1 MGFYD
6 SVKDD
11 VRDEHRPD
19 DETTESDDA
28 EEREMPFDQLKKD
41 AEEYDDESEQ
51 EQEDESGGGSDIEVL
66 TPDGAEPA
74 EGQAAASASE
84 PAQQTQEPRPAETGG
99 DGSARPQQEQT
110 SSTADT
116 STTQQPAAADGS
128 ADDSEVLAA
137 LERIEAQNDEMI
149 DLLRGIK
156 RSLDR

>member
-19 DETTESDDA
+19 DETTEGDDT

-41 AEEYDDESEQ
+41 AEEYDETEE
-51 EQEDESGGGSDIEVL
+51 EQEDDSGDAGIEVL

-74 EGQAAASASE
+74 GGQAGDASAE
-84 PAQQTQEPRPAETGG
+84 PAQQTREQRPDGSGADGPARSQQEP
-99 DGSARPQQEQT
+99 T
-110 SSTADT
+110 SSSADT
-116 STTQQPAAADGS
+116 SPAREPAAADD
-128 ADDSEVLAA
+128 ADGSEVLDA
-137 LERIEAQNDEMI
+137 LERLEAQNDEMI